1 MVRFFW
7 KDKSD
12 VAGTEATKAKILR
25 NVAFPRVLDVYR
37 LCTQQL

>member
-7 KDKSD
+7 KDKSA

-25 NVAFPRVLDVYR
+25 NVCFPKVLDVF
-37 LCTQQL
+37 